1 MLAAVIQS
9 QKETF
14 LSRFPNMEVVPRL
27 PASPANTPVPSIQ
40 AQKNSGDAAS
50 LGDAAQFIDPTA
62 SPWTVSALKR
72 FLDAAV
78 SLVVLVIFAAPM
90 LLIALCVRLTSPG
103 PALFRQRRVGRNGK
117 LFVIYKFRSMT
128 VNAGAGIG
136 LTKHGD
142 HRITPLG
149 RWLRKVK
156 LDELPQFYNVV
167 LGDMSLV
174 GPRPKLPQYVVLR
187 NTPYRPGITGAATLA
202 FRREEEILSR
212 IHPAEMENF
221 YHRHIKPLKARIDA
235 RYMCRATFWSDLR
248 IIAATFLACVASPR
262 VPAVVR
268 KASRQGV
275 AFQSLPAIESAS
287 GDSLSSSN

>member
-1 MLAAVIQS
+1 
-9 QKETF
+9 
-14 LSRFPNMEVVPRL
+14 MEVLPRL
-27 PASPANTPVPSIQ
+27 PESPAKTPVSSAQ
-40 AQKNSGDAAS
+40 AWKHSSVPAPSGDAAP
-50 LGDAAQFIDPTA
+50 LIDPAT
-62 SPWTVSALKR
+62 SPWAVSALKR
-72 FLDAAV
+72 CLDIAV
-78 SLVVLVIFAAPM
+78 SLAVLVVFAAPM
-90 LLIALCVRLTSPG
+90 LLIALAVRLTSPG

-128 VNAGAGIG
+128 VDAGGAVG
-136 LTKHGD
+136 LTRHGD
-142 HRITPLG
+142 HRVTPLG

-156 LDELPQFYNVV
+156 LDELPQFYNVM

-174 GPRPKLPQYVVLR
+174 GPRPKLPQYTALCK
-187 NTPYRPGITGAATLA
+187 TPYRPGITGAATLA
-202 FRREEEILSR
+202 FRREEELLSR

-275 AFQSLPAIESAS
+275 AFQPLPAIESAS